1 MKDDDLERLHDEH
14 EARADAAWESEYEQ
28 WCQEQD
34 ERAAETLN
42 ALLRAIGDGTVYDMR
57 SERESKR

>member
-1 MKDDDLERLHDEH
+1 MTDDDLERLHDEH
-14 EARADAAWESEYEQ
+14 EARADAAWENEYDQ

-42 ALLRAIGDGTVYDMR
+42 ALLRAIGDGTVYNPKDAY
-57 SERESKR
+57 ERR

>member
-14 EARADAAWESEYEQ
+14 EAIADAAWENEYEQ

-42 ALLRAIGDGTVYDMR
+42 APLRAIGDGTVYNPKDAY
-57 SERESKR
+57 ERR

>member
-1 MKDDDLERLHDEH
+1 MIDDDLERLHDEH

-42 ALLRAIGDGTVYDMR
+42 ALLRAIGDGTVYDPKDTY
-57 SERESKR
+57 ERR